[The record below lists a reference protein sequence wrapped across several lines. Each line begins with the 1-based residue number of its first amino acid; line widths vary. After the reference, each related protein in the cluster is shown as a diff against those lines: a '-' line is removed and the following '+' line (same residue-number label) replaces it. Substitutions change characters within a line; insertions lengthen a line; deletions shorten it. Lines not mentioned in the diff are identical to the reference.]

1 MRIDPRKIN
10 PTLVTGDFSLHNEA
24 NNINVEVMQSL
35 VRLSNKTH
43 LAT

>member
-10 PTLVTGDFSLHNEA
+10 PTRDFSLHNEA
-24 NNINVEVMQSL
+24 NDVKVEVVQSL
-35 VRLSNKTH
+35 VRLSKETH